1 MNLTDALSSD
11 AISARITAGSREEL
25 LSCIA
30 EIACG
35 TKNLASIDS
44 KTVLDAL
51 IAREELAS
59 TGLGSGV
66 AVPHCRLPGLD
77 SITMGLV
84 TTAKKINFDAA
95 DNEKVDIFPFV
106 IGPESAPKL
115 HLKALSGI
123 SRVLRNPE
131 TRKAV
136 RSAETGEAIHR
147 LLLEAAGEGQGRSLP
162 APLCAMKLLHVFVR
176 NETQFNDILQV
187 FASGDYTGAMV
198 VEAHESTE
206 YMSSMPVF
214 AGFWNSE
221 LSTFN
226 RIIIA
231 VVKDS
236 LVNQTI
242 RQIEYVA
249 GDLTGQTD
257 VMVTVSDLH
266 HALGSLDF

>member
-1 MNLTDALSSD
+1 MNLIDALSAD
-11 AISARITAGSREEL
+11 TISAKISAGGKEEL
-25 LSCIA
+25 LSAIA
-30 EIACG
+30 DIACG
-35 TKNLASIDS
+35 SKNLTMVDRQ
-44 KTVLDAL
+44 TVREAL
-51 IAREELAS
+51 LAREELAS

-66 AVPHCRLPGLD
+66 AVPHCRLPGIG

-84 TTAKKINFDAA
+84 TTSRKIDFDAA
-95 DNEKVDIFPFV
+95 DNEKADIFPFV
-106 IGPESAPKL
+106 IGPENNPKL

-136 RSAETGEAIHR
+136 RGAATGEDIFH
-147 LLLEAAGEGQGRSLP
+147 LILDAAGEGKAQPIPESLCP
-162 APLCAMKLLHVFVR
+162 MKMLHVFVR

-221 LSTFN
+221 LSSFN

-236 LVNQTI
+236 LINQTI

-249 GDLTGQTD
+249 GDLAGQNE
-257 VMVTVSDLH
+257 VMITVSDLH